1 MVKLQFEGTVDEIA
15 AELHSF
21 AARFA
26 WEGLAL
32 PSYAGEEKEEV
43 PQIPAE
49 ETPSVQETPAPAEPE
64 PAPAP
69 VSTETASAAPAAAVP
84 TTPAVPTAPPQ
95 EFTLEELMN
104 ACAPLMDAGKL
115 KELQALMGQF
125 GVTSMQ
131 EIPAERYGEL
141 ATALRTLGARI

>member
-1 MVKLQFEGTVDEIA
+1 MIKLQFEGTVEEIA

-21 AARFA
+21 ARRFMA
-26 WEGLAL
+26 EGAT
-32 PSYAGEEKEEV
+32 PSVCTAEESGEA
-43 PQIPAE
+43 PQMPVE
-49 ETPSVQETPAPAEPE
+49 ETPAAQETSVPAETVSAPAEP
-64 PAPAP
+64 AP
-69 VSTETASAAPAAAVP
+69 AAPAAAVP

-95 EFTLEELMN
+95 EFTLEDLMN

-141 ATALRTLGARI
+141 AMALRGLGARI

>member
-1 MVKLQFEGTVDEIA
+1 MVKLQFEGTVEEIA

-21 AARFA
+21 ARRFTA
-26 WEGLAL
+26 EEAT
-32 PSYAGEEKEEV
+32 PSVGIAEENRET
-43 PQIPAE
+43 PQTPAE
-49 ETPSVQETPAPAEPE
+49 ETPSVQETPAPAE

-104 ACAPLMDAGKL
+104 VCAPLMDAGKL

-141 ATALRTLGARI
+141 AMALRGLGARI